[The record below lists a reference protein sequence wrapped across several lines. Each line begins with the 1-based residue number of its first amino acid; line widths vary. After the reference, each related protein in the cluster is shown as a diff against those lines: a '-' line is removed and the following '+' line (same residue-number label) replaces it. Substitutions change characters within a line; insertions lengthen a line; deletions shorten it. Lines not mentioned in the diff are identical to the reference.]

1 MLDDL
6 DLSSITDERMRTLI
20 VRLLNIIEEQAAAL
34 RDAQTE
40 IQRLRDE
47 VNRLK
52 GEQGK
57 PTIKPPT
64 PPSPPAHY
72 SSEPERHQRGARGKR
87 GKRAPIAIDRDA
99 LLTVDP
105 ASLPSDAIFKGYE
118 EVIVQDIL
126 VRTDNVCF
134 RKEVWYAPSTTQSY
148 RAPLPPGYA
157 GEFGPGIHALVVV
170 LAYGCLVSEAKIR
183 ELLTNVGV
191 QIADGT
197 ISNLLIKDQTVFHRE
212 ADAILRA
219 GLASSPWQQIDDTGT
234 RVNPCERSEPAL
246 PNCLYPAGDLLP
258 DNGQQRSLIGAGCI
272 AGRGPPQLSVECRSI
287 GVAGSGQGVAGHAHQ
302 PAGPAVGYRSGR
314 ANPGRAAGDPPAAA
328 GRSGAEVDSGCAGR
342 GGLSRAN
349 RVSRGALAGL

>member
-234 RVNPCERSEPAL
+234 RVN
-246 PNCLYPAGDLLP
+246 
-258 DNGQQRSLIGAGCI
+258 GQNQHCQIVCTPLATSYRTTVSKD
-272 AGRGPPQLSVECRSI
+272 RLSVLD
-287 GVAGSGQGVAGHAHQ
+287 VL
-302 PAGPAVGYRSGR
+302 
-314 ANPGRAAGDPPAAA
+314 
-328 GRSGAEVDSGCAGR
+328 R
-342 GGLSRAN
+342 GGAPRSFRLNAEALGLLDLVKVSQVTRPSRCWVN
-349 RVSRGALAGL
+349 RCHIQEASSSSRVGGHP